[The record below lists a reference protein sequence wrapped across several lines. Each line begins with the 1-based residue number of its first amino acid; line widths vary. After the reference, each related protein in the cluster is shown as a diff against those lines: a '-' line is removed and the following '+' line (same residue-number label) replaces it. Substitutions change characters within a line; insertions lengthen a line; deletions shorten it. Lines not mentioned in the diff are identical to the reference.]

1 MSQPKN
7 PIEITLPDNSKR
19 PVESGSTV
27 LQLAQSI
34 GPRLASAAVAAK
46 VDGQARDLAFKLEV
60 PARVEILTPAS
71 PEGLEVLRHSTSH
84 LMAAAV
90 KKLLPE
96 AKVTIG
102 PAVEDGFYYDFD
114 TPRPL
119 TEEDLRAIEKQMAAL
134 ASAGLP
140 FVRSELPSEKAAA
153 LFQSMGESYKA
164 EIIQDLGQPMV
175 SLYQVGDF
183 LDLCRGPHI
192 PSSDRAKVFKLTHV
206 AGAYW
211 RGNEKNKMLTRVYG
225 TAFASQKEMD
235 EHFARIEEAK
245 KRDHRRLGKELG
257 LFSFHEEGG
266 AGLTY
271 WHPKGALIR
280 RLVEDFWRDEHAKNG
295 YELVVSPHI
304 GKADLWETSGHL
316 GFYKDSM
323 YAPMD
328 IDGQPYYLKPMN
340 CPFHILI
347 YKTDSHSYKEFPL
360 RFAELGTVYRYE
372 KSGVLSGMLRVRG
385 FTQDDAHL
393 FMAPSQV
400 KGEILRTVKFVL
412 FMLRTF
418 GFTEFAAYLATRPPE
433 YVGDPATW
441 DVATAALKEAAQ
453 EAGLSV
459 QVDEGGGAFYGP
471 KIDIKVK
478 DSIGRQWQL
487 STVQVDFNLPERFD
501 MKYVAEDGSHQRTV
515 MIHRALL
522 GSLERFFGILVEH
535 YAGAFPLWLAPVQ
548 ARVLTITNRQ
558 DGYAAEVVEKLKA
571 AGLRADLDA
580 RGEKINAKVRDAQL
594 EKIPYMLV
602 VGDKEQGAGAV
613 AVRHRAKGD
622 QGARPLDEFLRQALD
637 EVKSKS

>member
-1 MSQPKN
+1 MAL
-7 PIEITLPDNSKR
+7 IDVTLPDGSKKQ
-19 PVESGSTV
+19 VEAGSTV
-27 LQLAQSI
+27 LEVASAI
-34 GPRLASAAVAAK
+34 GPRLALAALAAK
-46 VDGQARDLAFKLEV
+46 VDGEPRDLSFKLES
-60 PARVEILTPAS
+60 PARVEILTSTS

-90 KKLLPE
+90 KKLIPE

-119 TEEDLRAIEKQMAAL
+119 TEDDLTAIEKEMRSLAAA
-134 ASAGLP
+134 ASP
-140 FVRSELPSEKAAA
+140 FVRSEMPRFEAEA
-153 LFQSMGESYKA
+153 LFESMGESYKA
-164 EIIQDLGQPMV
+164 EIIRDLGQPVV
-175 SLYQVGDF
+175 SLYRVGEF

-192 PSSDRAKVFKLTHV
+192 PASDRAKFFKLIRV

-211 RGNEKNKMLTRVYG
+211 RGDEKNKMLTRVYG
-225 TAFASQKEMD
+225 TAFATQKEMD
-235 EHFARIEEAK
+235 EHFARLEEAR
-245 KRDHRRLGKELG
+245 KRDHRRLGKELD

-280 RLVEDFWRDEHAKNG
+280 KLVEDFWRDEHLKNG
-295 YELVVSPHI
+295 YDFVVSPHI
-304 GKADLWETSGHL
+304 GKAELWETSGHL
-316 GFYKDSM
+316 GFYKESM
-323 YAPMD
+323 YSPMD

-347 YKTDSHSYKEFPL
+347 YKANAHSYREFPL
-360 RFAELGTVYRYE
+360 RYAELGTVYRYE

-385 FTQDDAHL
+385 FTQDDSHL
-393 FMAPSQV
+393 FMTAEQV
-400 KGEILRTVKFVL
+400 KDEILRTVRFVL
-412 FMLRTF
+412 FMLKTF
-418 GFTEFAAYLATRPPE
+418 GFSDFMAYLATRPAK

-441 DVATAALKEAAQ
+441 DVATAALKEAAI

-459 QVDEGGGAFYGP
+459 EVDEGGGAFYGP

-501 MKYVAEDGSHQRTV
+501 MTYAAEDGTHKRTV

-535 YAGAFPLWLAPVQ
+535 YGGAFPLWLAPVQ

-558 DGYAAEVVEKLKA
+558 DAYAQELQDRLRQAGIRAEIDLK
-571 AGLRADLDA
+571 
-580 RGEKINAKVRDAQL
+580 GEKINAKVRNAEL

-602 VGDKEQGAGAV
+602 VGDKEQAAGTV
-613 AVRHRAKGD
+613 AVRHRGQGDLGAIPVDQFVVKALEEIRAK
-622 QGARPLDEFLRQALD
+622 A
-637 EVKSKS
+637 